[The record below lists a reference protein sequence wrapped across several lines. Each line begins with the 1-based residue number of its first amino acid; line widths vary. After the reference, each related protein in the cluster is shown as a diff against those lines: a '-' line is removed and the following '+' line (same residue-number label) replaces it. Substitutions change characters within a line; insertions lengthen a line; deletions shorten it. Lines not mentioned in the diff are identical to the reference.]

1 MNVLLSVISA
11 LMLSTGAVA
20 APADTVDVYVVD
32 GKVIDNFDGSQISG
46 NIILSYKIERS
57 ANLPQRTHIITT
69 RSSDKTYFIPYYPA
83 EGGMTIVNGQAIGLG
98 PSDWQITD
106 SLSDYFDKLPPGSI
120 VMSPKKG
127 MISYDKSDVVVK
139 TEPGKGVV
147 YDFSNAAYV
156 LNGKRI
162 SKKEFDKLDLTTIV
176 SISVI
181 KDPKQIQKYNIGNYR
196 VIISIV
202 TK

>member
-57 ANLPQRTHIITT
+57 ATLPQRTHIITT

-83 EGGMTIVNGQAIGLG
+83 EGGMTIVNGRAIGLG

-106 SLSDYFDKLPPGSI
+106 SLSDYFDKLPIGSI

-147 YDFSNAAYV
+147 YDFSSAAYV